1 MTDSTATTRT
11 LLADQDRT
19 SLAARWR
26 RLEERFVDDPAAA
39 VEQADQLAGEAIEGL
54 RAALDDRRAEL
65 RTRWTGS
72 DDATTEQLRE
82 ALHAY
87 RVLLGQLADMPA
99 PTAWHDETAR

>member
-1 MTDSTATTRT
+1 MTDSAATTRT

-26 RLEERFVDDPAAA
+26 RLEEGFVDDPAAA
-39 VEQADQLAGEAIEGL
+39 VEQADQLTGDAIEGL
-54 RAALDDRRAEL
+54 RAALDERRTEL

-87 RVLLGQLADMPA
+87 RVLVGQLADMRA
-99 PTAWHDETAR
+99 PTSWHEETAR

>member
-1 MTDSTATTRT
+1 MTDSAATTHT

-39 VEQADQLAGEAIEGL
+39 VEQADELARDAIEGL
-54 RAALDDRRAEL
+54 RAVLDERRAGL

-87 RVLLGQLADMPA
+87 RMLLGQLADMPA
-99 PTAWHDETAR
+99 PTSWHQETAP